1 MGDVEA
7 HGGCCLE
14 SMGQTTER
22 WVYKG
27 PGLGSYS
34 KVGSLQLVGYG
45 KGSFEI
51 LGFEGSLEKFYF
63 EKKYCKEKVGYWKY
77 GHFSCAHL
85 VRWQLPVKSAVSR
98 QGHMPPVW
106 FRFVNFWGIYEW
118 VPLFVT
124 SKQLQEGE
132 LLGFYGESL
141 RVLLSG
147 PGMCSYLRRG
157 GHPPVVAIM
166 GAEPSSWW

>member
-51 LGFEGSLEKFYF
+51 LGFEGSLEKFFF
-63 EKKYCKEKVGYWKY
+63 EKKILKG
-77 GHFSCAHL
+77 
-85 VRWQLPVKSAVSR
+85 KSGLLR
-98 QGHMPPVW
+98 IWTFFLCTFNKM
-106 FRFVNFWGIYEW
+106 
-118 VPLFVT
+118 T
-124 SKQLQEGE
+124 SPSQICGE
-132 LLGFYGESL
+132 
-141 RVLLSG
+141 
-147 PGMCSYLRRG
+147 
-157 GHPPVVAIM
+157 
-166 GAEPSSWW
+166 

>member
-51 LGFEGSLEKFYF
+51 LGFEGSLESSFL
-63 EKKYCKEKVGYWKY
+63 KKKT
-77 GHFSCAHL
+77 
-85 VRWQLPVKSAVSR
+85 VRKKWAIENMDFFPVHNSQS
-98 QGHMPPVW
+98 
-106 FRFVNFWGIYEW
+106 N
-118 VPLFVT
+118 
-124 SKQLQEGE
+124 
-132 LLGFYGESL
+132 L
-141 RVLLSG
+141 R
-147 PGMCSYLRRG
+147 
-157 GHPPVVAIM
+157 
-166 GAEPSSWW
+166 

>member
-1 MGDVEA
+1 MDLLAFFVKKILKTLRSDSGLWSFFFLGTSEVSTKISMGDVEA

-63 EKKYCKEKVGYWKY
+63 EKKYSKEKVGY
-77 GHFSCAHL
+77 
-85 VRWQLPVKSAVSR
+85 
-98 QGHMPPVW
+98 
-106 FRFVNFWGIYEW
+106 
-118 VPLFVT
+118 
-124 SKQLQEGE
+124 
-132 LLGFYGESL
+132 
-141 RVLLSG
+141 
-147 PGMCSYLRRG
+147 
-157 GHPPVVAIM
+157 
-166 GAEPSSWW
+166 